1 MNGMAMWRA
10 SRLALV
16 VFLTALLTACA
27 SFKPAPPEVS
37 ILSVRVLEMGFSE
50 QKFGIL
56 LRLHNPNGREFVL
69 NKLSYELEL
78 AGSPFARGQLT
89 TAVTLPAMGET
100 SVEVPANMR
109 LGDFL
114 NSAAGKLLAGGGPD
128 GRGELDYRL
137 FGTAQI
143 DDMWSAPFE
152 KKGVIDLFKAAA
164 RKTKN

>member
-1 MNGMAMWRA
+1 MNGMVMWRA
-10 SRLALV
+10 SRMALV
-16 VFLTALLTACA
+16 VLLAALFAACA

-37 ILSVRVLEMGFSE
+37 ILSVRVLEMGFAE

-56 LRLHNPNGREFVL
+56 LRVHNPNRREFVL

-89 TAVTLPAMGET
+89 TAITLPANGET
-100 SVEVPANMR
+100 SIEVPANMR

-114 NSAAGKLLAGGGPD
+114 NSSAGKLLAGGGPA
-128 GRGELDYRL
+128 GRSELDYRL

-143 DDMWSAPFE
+143 DDTWSAPFE
-152 KKGVIDLFKAAA
+152 KKGLIDLFKAAE
-164 RKTKN
+164 RKNKS

>member
-1 MNGMAMWRA
+1 MSGVAMWRA

-16 VFLTALLTACA
+16 VAVAALLAGCA
-27 SFKPAPPEVS
+27 SLKPVPPEVS

-50 QKFGIL
+50 QKFGLL
-56 LRLHNPNGREFVL
+56 LRVRNPNSREFVL
-69 NKLSYELEL
+69 NRLNYELEL

-89 TAVTLPAMGET
+89 TALTLPANGET

-114 NSAAGKLLAGGGPD
+114 NSAAGRLLAGGGPA

-137 FGTAQI
+137 FGTARV

-152 KKGVIDLFKAAA
+152 KKGLIDLFKAAE
-164 RKTKN
+164 RKSKE